1 MSHPYHATP
10 QFSLLTRDQCEA
22 VHHASLE
29 ILRRTGVRVD
39 HPRAL
44 ALLLGSDAVV
54 ETDGRVRFPPA
65 LIEWA
70 LAGPPSAI
78 ALCKRGTSEAAARLE
93 GREVHFGTGS
103 ACPNYLDPRN
113 GERRPFTQADVIACV
128 KLVDALPEIDF
139 CMSMGLPS
147 NAMRMPSEPDAGETY
162 VDEFALMLEH
172 TSKPLCFTLGSRA
185 ENEAIVAMA
194 AAAAGGLDELRMNP
208 TLLGYGQPT
217 TPLIHGEDSTD
228 KLLFMAEMGLPI
240 VYQASPMMGGSAPM
254 SMAAGLAL
262 GNAEMLSGL
271 VIHQLARRGAP
282 FMYGCGAHH
291 MDMRTTIA
299 VYGAPEFEL
308 ARAAVTDMARYYN
321 LPHFGYAGYTDSCAV
336 DGQAASDAT
345 SSIFVALL
353 TGQHL
358 VHDIGYIEAGLT
370 VSPEMIVF
378 CADTIGRLRHF
389 TAGFDLSPD
398 AFCLDLIHAAGAG
411 GSFLTSDHTLQHFRE
426 FWQPAL
432 YSRLRR
438 DDWLKR
444 GGKDLGQ
451 RLRDRTVALMERSK
465 GSELPPGSL
474 AEVERIR
481 RAARAEVSA

>member
-1 MSHPYHATP
+1 MPHPTYALP
-10 QFSLLTRDQCEA
+10 QFSLFTPDQCEA

-44 ALLLGSDAVV
+44 ALLRGTDAVIA
-54 ETDGRVRFPPA
+54 DGNLVRFPPA

-70 LAGPPSAI
+70 LAGPPSRI
-78 ALCKRGTSEAAARLE
+78 ALAKRGSSEVAIRLE
-93 GREVHFGTGS
+93 GREVSFGTGS
-103 ACPNYLDPRN
+103 ACPNYLDPRT
-113 GERRPFTQADVIACV
+113 GARRLFTEADVIACV

-139 CMSMGLPS
+139 CMSMG
-147 NAMRMPSEPDAGETY
+147 MPSDLNPRAPY

-172 TSKPLCFTLGSRA
+172 TVKPLCFTLGSRA

-194 AAAAGGLDELRMNP
+194 AAAAGGPDELRLNP
-208 TLLGYGQPT
+208 TLVGYGQPT
-217 TPLIHGEDSTD
+217 TPLIHGEDSLD

-240 VYQASPMMGGSAPM
+240 VYQASPMMGGAAPM
-254 SMAAGLAL
+254 SMAAALAL
-262 GNAEMLSGL
+262 GNAELLSGL

-282 FMYGCGAHH
+282 FVYGCGLHH

-308 ARAAVTDMARYYN
+308 ARAAVTEMARYYR
-321 LPHFGYAGYTDSCAV
+321 LPHFGYAGYTDSCV
-336 DGQAASDAT
+336 MDEQAASDAT

-353 TGQHL
+353 TGQQL

-389 TAGFDLSPD
+389 TAGVDLSPD
-398 AFCLDLIHAAGAG
+398 AFCLDLIHEIGPG
-411 GSFLTSDHTLQHFRE
+411 GSYLTAEHTLQHFKS
-426 FWQPAL
+426 FWQPSL
-432 YSRLRR
+432 YSRLRLN
-438 DDWLKR
+438 DWQRK
-444 GGKDLGQ
+444 GAADLGK
-451 RLRDRTVALMERSK
+451 RLRDRTVSLMERSR
-465 GSELPPGSL
+465 GSQLPAGTL

-481 RAARAEVSA
+481 CEATARVIA